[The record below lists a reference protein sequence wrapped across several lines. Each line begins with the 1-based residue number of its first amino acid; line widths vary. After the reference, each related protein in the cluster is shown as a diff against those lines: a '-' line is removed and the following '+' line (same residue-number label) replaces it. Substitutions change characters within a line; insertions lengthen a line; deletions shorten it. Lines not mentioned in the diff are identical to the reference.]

1 MASWPFAEISDQ
13 EIENLIERAVP
24 DRTKMATKYGMKIF
38 VGKIHVYMHLFNKN
52 FFLRMKAEIYH
63 MKCNID

>member
-24 DRTKMATKYGMKIF
+24 DRTKRATKYGMKIF
-38 VGKIHVYMHLFNKN
+38 DGKIHVYMHLFNKN